1 MIDPKLQGKV
11 ALITGANHGIGA
23 ATARALAAQGVSV
36 LINYLRMPPL
46 GTQGEHGSQESD
58 SSTPGIAYYNAR
70 RNLTA
75 DEVVQAIRAE
85 GGKVEAIEA
94 DLSLPET
101 IPMLFERAGALFG
114 PVDILVNNADHCV
127 QDTFLP
133 LEHNAE
139 HLAPDGFPA
148 TTITRET
155 IERHF
160 AVNSRTVALMM
171 AEFARRHIAR
181 KAQWGRIINLSTDGA
196 PGFAGEVSYGAS
208 KAAIESY
215 SRAAAKELGG
225 YGITVNIVS
234 PGPVQTGW
242 IALDLEKSIAAE
254 TPLGRAGQPEDIA
267 NVIVFLASEQARW
280 LTGQLISV
288 SGGHRMI

>member
-23 ATARALAAQGVSV
+23 ATARALAAQGVSI

-46 GTQGEHGSQESD
+46 GTRGEHDSQEID

-75 DEVVQAIRAE
+75 DEVIEAIRAQR
-85 GGKVEAIEA
+85 GNVEAIEA

-101 IPMLFERAGALFG
+101 IPMLFDRAEALFG
-114 PVDILVNNADHCV
+114 PIDILVNNADHCI

-133 LEHNAE
+133 RALEAGL
-139 HLAPDGFPA
+139 LAPDGFPA
-148 TTITRET
+148 TPITLEI

-160 AVNSRTVALMM
+160 AVNSRSVALLM
-171 AEFARRHIAR
+171 AEFSRRHIAR

-196 PGFAGEVSYGAS
+196 PGFEGEVSYGAS
-208 KAAIESY
+208 KAATESY
-215 SRAAAKELGG
+215 SRAAAKELGR

-242 IALDLEKSIAAE
+242 IAPELEKSIAAG

-267 NVIVFLASEQARW
+267 DVIVFLASEQARW

-288 SGGHRMI
+288 SGGNRMV

>member
-1 MIDPKLQGKV
+1 MIDTRLAGKV

-23 ATARALAAQGVSV
+23 ATARALAAQGVSI

-46 GTQGEHGSQESD
+46 ATQGEHDSQD

-75 DEVVQAIRAE
+75 DEVVQAIHAE

-148 TTITRET
+148 TTIALET

-215 SRAAAKELGG
+215 SRAAAKELGR

-242 IALDLEKSIAAE
+242 LAPDLEKIVAAE
-254 TPLGRAGQPEDIA
+254 TPLGRAGQPEDVA
-267 NVIVFLASEQARW
+267 DVIVFLASEQARW